1 MSLINQVISQL
12 EQRGAEETQELAMVR
27 PVSRTDRSRK
37 MPWLV
42 LLPLALLLVSALL
55 AWQWQKKVTAQNN
68 SLASAQR
75 SMPISQPPAP
85 ASAAGAMVTAQSAV
99 AEIAPV
105 FQLSLELSAAG
116 LANPSADTGEAI
128 TVPPHHTAAPR
139 TRLPAPPGN
148 KVAKLANEK
157 PVTTAPI
164 APAPADNSALPMKQV
179 SPRQQAEAEFRK
191 AVSLMQQGRVDD
203 AIAGYQAA
211 LNLDAGHDQARQA
224 LVQLLLENKRG
235 ADAERVL
242 QDAIKNRPEKLR
254 FVMMEA
260 RLQVERGAVADGV
273 ATLEKS
279 SSFAGQQ
286 PDYQAFLAALLQRQ
300 EQHKEAVE
308 HYQIALQQM
317 PNNALWL
324 MGEGISLQALQRNA
338 EARDVY
344 NRALST
350 RTLRPDLQSFVQQ
363 KLKEL

>member
-12 EQRGAEETQELAMVR
+12 EQRGAAETQELAMVR
-27 PVSRTDRSRK
+27 PVSRIDRPRK
-37 MPWLV
+37 TPLLI
-42 LLPLALLLVSALL
+42 LLPLVLLLVSALL
-55 AWQWQKKVTAQNN
+55 AWQWQKKITAKNN
-68 SLASAQR
+68 SLAGVQK
-75 SMPISQPPAP
+75 SMPISQPLAPAP
-85 ASAAGAMVTAQSAV
+85 APAAMVAAQSAV

-105 FQLSLELSAAG
+105 FQLSLELSPA
-116 LANPSADTGEAI
+116 LSSPPVDTEKPVNV
-128 TVPPHHTAAPR
+128 TPPHTAAPR
-139 TRLPAPPGN
+139 TRLPAPSGN
-148 KVAKLANEK
+148 KAAKLANEK
-157 PVTTAPI
+157 NVSPAPI
-164 APAPADNSALPMKQV
+164 ASTPADNSVSPMKQV

-191 AVSLMQQGRVDD
+191 AVSLMQQGRIDD

-279 SSFAGQQ
+279 LSFAGQQ

-300 EQHKEAVE
+300 ERHKEAVD

-338 EARDVY
+338 EAKDVY

>member
-12 EQRGAEETQELAMVR
+12 ERRGAEETQELAMVR
-27 PVSRTDRSRK
+27 PVSRIDRPRK
-37 MPWLV
+37 MSFLI

-55 AWQWQKKVTAQNN
+55 AWQWQKKVTAKNN
-68 SLASAQR
+68 SFAGAQK
-75 SMPISQPPAP
+75 SMPISQPLAPVP
-85 ASAAGAMVTAQSAV
+85 ASAAMVAIQSAV
-99 AEIAPV
+99 AEAAPV
-105 FQLSLELSAAG
+105 FQLSLELSPAG
-116 LANPSADTGEAI
+116 LSSPPVDAGQPV
-128 TVPPHHTAAPR
+128 TVTPHRTAAPQ
-139 TRLPAPPGN
+139 TRLPAQPG
-148 KVAKLANEK
+148 KKSAKL

-164 APAPADNSALPMKQV
+164 APSPADNSVPPMKQI

-191 AVSLMQQGRVDD
+191 AVSLMQQGRIDD
-203 AIAGYQAA
+203 AVAGYQAA

-235 ADAERVL
+235 ADAERAL

-273 ATLEKS
+273 ETLEKS

-300 EQHKEAVE
+300 ERHKEAVE

-338 EARDVY
+338 EAKDVY
-344 NRALST
+344 NRALSA